1 MRLSNEDI
9 RITISNNI
17 KFYLNKEG
25 KSRKEV
31 CKDLGL
37 KYTTFC
43 DWINAKTIPNYG
55 SLEQLGKYFGIE
67 AWDFYRSSE
76 DQIRRL
82 SLYAQEL
89 EKGRLLDMSIIDNLD
104 DEQIKKL
111 LESGFRFKHRTL
123 EEYIRLSGK
132 PMQASEEYDWGEPV
146 GREIW

>member
-1 MRLSNEDI
+1 MQLSNEDI

-82 SLYAQEL
+82 SIYAQEL

-132 PMQASEEYDWGEPV
+132 PMKASEEYEWGEPV